1 MNMYANRT
9 TVSESY
15 GKAELTPRS
24 GAIESQ
30 VNQIAQC
37 ITELYDLDQRIEAQ
51 FSRILNPRPQEV
63 ASGEVGQPT
72 SPTLEGQLQ
81 MNVTMLSRLVG
92 HYADHLKRLESI

>member
-1 MNMYANRT
+1 MYGPNST
-9 TVSESY
+9 TVATPAY
-15 GKAELTPRS
+15 GKSELAQRS

-37 ITELYDLDQRIEAQ
+37 ITELYDLDQRIESQ

-63 ASGEVGQPT
+63 GPGEVGQPMP
-72 SPTLEGQLQ
+72 STLEGQLQ
-81 MNVTMLSRLVG
+81 MNVAMLSRLVG